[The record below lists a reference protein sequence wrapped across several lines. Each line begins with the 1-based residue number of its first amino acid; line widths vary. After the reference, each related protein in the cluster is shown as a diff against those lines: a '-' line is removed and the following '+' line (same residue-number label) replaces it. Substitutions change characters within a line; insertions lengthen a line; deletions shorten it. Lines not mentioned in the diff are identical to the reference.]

1 MTDDQQRAREL
12 LAQEYERSGLH
23 QSARDIRTNR
33 MDEHLGWVREANM
46 AIAAITAAL
55 RAAPEVGDSY
65 VVLQRVDVKRL
76 LAGDENS
83 PGYELSR
90 KRVMGCLAARP
101 QGVK

>member
-1 MTDDQQRAREL
+1 MDDQQRAREL
-12 LAQEYERSGLH
+12 LAQQFEAEGFVLTAAETRAGKADVGTY
-23 QSARDIRTNR
+23 
-33 MDEHLGWVREANM
+33 VR
-46 AIAAITAAL
+46 AITAAL

-76 LAGDENS
+76 LASDENS

-101 QGVK
+101 QGVKG